1 MSLAKLKRINQL
13 RSKAPS
19 AKFQR
24 TEKDE
29 EYEAYLKSLS
39 NEELSTL
46 IENEMAEFRKSPE
59 GIALDKK
66 YAAMTVEELTQEYF
80 NKLKAG

>member
-13 RSKAPS
+13 RSKAPLANLRRS
-19 AKFQR
+19 EDNK
-24 TEKDE
+24 
-29 EYEAYLKSLS
+29 EYEAYLKTLS
-39 NEELSTL
+39 DEELKTL
-46 IENEMAEFRKSPE
+46 YENDLEEYRKLPE

-80 NKLKAG
+80 QKLKAS